1 MKSGKQGFIVYR
13 SWSPVIKS
21 IPDEAA
27 GRLFKAVM
35 SYQDGEQIDI
45 DDPMLNGFFQMMKH
59 TFEIDAEKY
68 AAIVERN
75 RQNGR
80 KGGRPPKEQRDD
92 SEEDEP
98 GREAFSSFSSFWN

>member
-1 MKSGKQGFIVYR
+1 MKGGKQAYMMYK
-13 SWSPVIKS
+13 SWNPVIRS
-21 IPDEAA
+21 LPEPAA
-27 GRLFKAVM
+27 GKLFHAITA
-35 SYQDGEQIDI
+35 YQDGEQTEIK
-45 DDPMLNGFFQMMKH
+45 DDPMLNAILQMMIH

-92 SEEDEP
+92 PEEEEP
-98 GREAFSSFSSFWN
+98 GREAFSSFWN